1 MGPELPAYLIR
12 TAVGDGGGGV
22 SGGGGLGIGV
32 IGGAGGDVGGGE
44 GGGLIP
50 EMSIKL
56 PPLSPMKG
64 RSVAEAVKSPASGV
78 GA

>member
-1 MGPELPAYLIR
+1 LIR
-12 TAVGDGGGGV
+12 TPVGIGA
-22 SGGGGLGIGV
+22 SGGGGLGIGKNGGDGGD
-32 IGGAGGDVGGGE
+32 IGGEE